1 MINSDKAIGVSA
13 NSYISFWEGHDL
25 WLYSEQS
32 SSGGGSG
39 KENYDIPYKSNR
51 YYLNGGENNFK

>member
-13 NSYISFWEGHDL
+13 NSYISFGEGHDL